1 MSYIRYGMLY
11 YRPKINLRVIKQRSS
26 NKPFDYQN
34 EALDWKKN
42 LSPGLILV
50 KKRLY
55 LLYGTIV
62 LKKDGRKKRKYL
74 QEKSKLHFKIFA
86 MDECLYTTTNKTYNL
101 NSAYIHYSLE
111 ALYKNITPKTAILL
125 QEGWHR
131 CGRDGMTNVKILAKE
146 ISYLDD
152 MTKSYSWIKIIM
164 N

>member
-1 MSYIRYGMLY
+1 MVCFITDQKLIYASLNSGALTNRLI
-11 YRPKINLRVIKQRSS
+11 IKM
-26 NKPFDYQN
+26 KPLI
-34 EALDWKKN
+34 EKKN

-86 MDECLYTTTNKTYNL
+86 MDECLHTTTNKTYNL

-152 MTKSYSWIKIIM
+152 MTKSYS
-164 N
+164 